1 MESIL
6 DYLLYNKRGRKTG
19 TMVQTDLSGDWA
31 TRLAPSVDE
40 LKSLALNAYAHMP
53 DDFRALSPQIRIE
66 VADFPDEQVM
76 EELDLDTPYDI
87 LCLFEGRG
95 VGERFHLRAQEG
107 PEVLTLYRRAILDY
121 WSENTETLGEIIGHI
136 LLHEIGQSLG
146 LSEAEM
152 ERLGSQH

>member
-1 MESIL
+1 MELIL
-6 DYLLYNKRGRKTG
+6 DYLLYNKRGRKTW

-76 EELDLDTPYDI
+76 EDLDLDTPYDI

-95 VGERFHLRAQEG
+95 VGERFHLRTQEG

-121 WSENTETLGEIIGHI
+121 WSENTETLGEIISHI

-146 LSEAEM
+146 LSEEEM
-152 ERLGSQH
+152 ERLGSEH